1 MYQIRF
7 YYKNDDKNYKKDI
20 VYHIYNSYKTYE
32 EACEEM
38 KWLMDFY
45 KEIEVE
51 EVVFTY
57 SFPKS
62 KIEAYALFLSNRGK
76 DLATIVSV

>member
-20 VYHIYNSYKTYE
+20 VYHLYNSYETYE

-51 EVVFTY
+51 EVIFTY
-57 SFPKS
+57 SFPES

-76 DLATIVSV
+76 DFATIVSV